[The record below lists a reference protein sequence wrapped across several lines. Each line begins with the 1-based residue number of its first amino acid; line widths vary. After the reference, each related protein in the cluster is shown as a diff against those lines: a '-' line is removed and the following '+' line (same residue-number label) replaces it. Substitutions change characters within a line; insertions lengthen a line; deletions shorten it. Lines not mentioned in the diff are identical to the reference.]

1 MRGEAMETEKEII
14 ELRAQLKMLEAK
26 VQALQDMLAR
36 EGIVNEE
43 ELQDEMNRIT
53 KHDEHKK

>member
-1 MRGEAMETEKEII
+1 METEKEII